1 MGIFDEK
8 NGLEF
13 SRIDETLNFKKVKHD
28 LEGGR
33 WRRRKKNKWKEIM
46 HASGHIVDTAKLKA
60 KRNCLICKVF
70 KSGWN

>member
-28 LEGGR
+28 LEG
-33 WRRRKKNKWKEIM
+33 
-46 HASGHIVDTAKLKA
+46 V
-60 KRNCLICKVF
+60 
-70 KSGWN
+70 